1 MAVIPI
7 DVQPE
12 EILIQSDRRLSYEV
26 VTAFRSP
33 NANPNPSIRVLERRD
48 PTNQVVA
55 AFSSP
60 VALPF
65 GKRYVLK
72 TVELVTFLEPGR
84 VEFELVEP
92 NGLLRLL
99 EDRFV
104 LDDIDG
110 WTRFRYESRFGIGGW
125 IFGWLLGKLVFE
137 TMFRNHMRHHLE
149 ELREMIE
156 ARARKSRKYSQPQT
170 SQPAAVA
177 MSSNGTPRDESEP
190 NIST

>member
-1 MAVIPI
+1 MPVIPI
-7 DVQPE
+7 DVPPE
-12 EILIQSDRRLSYEV
+12 EILIQADRRLSYEV

-33 NANPNPSIRVLERRD
+33 NAKPNPSIRVLERRD
-48 PTNQVVA
+48 STNQVVA
-55 AFSSP
+55 EFSTP
-60 VALPF
+60 VWLPF
-65 GKRYVLK
+65 GKSRVLK

-125 IFGWLLGKLVFE
+125 IFGWILGKLVFE
-137 TMFRNHMRHHLE
+137 AMFRKHMRQHLE

-156 ARARKSRKYSQPQT
+156 ARARRSRKYPQPEDRQ
-170 SQPAAVA
+170 SADAPAPG
-177 MSSNGTPRDESEP
+177 NGMPQHKSGPNTPR
-190 NIST
+190 